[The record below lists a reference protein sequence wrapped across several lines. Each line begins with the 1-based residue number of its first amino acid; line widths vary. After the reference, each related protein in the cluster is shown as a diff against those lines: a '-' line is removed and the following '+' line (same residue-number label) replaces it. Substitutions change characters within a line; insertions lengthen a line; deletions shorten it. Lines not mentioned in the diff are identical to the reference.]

1 MKIKKS
7 PPPPVRFL
15 FQSPHHF
22 IACGL
27 GSGLSPWASGT
38 VGTLLAWLL
47 FPLLQLVLTTPLAM
61 GLFLA
66 LAFCYGV
73 VACDVTGR
81 ALGVADHGAIVWD
94 EIVPFWCVLFLAPSG
109 LHWQLAAFLLF
120 RVFDIIKPPPA
131 NWFDSRMKNGL
142 GVMMDDVVAALYTLA
157 LLHGARLLLG

>member
-7 PPPPVRFL
+7 PPPPAAFL
-15 FQSPHHF
+15 WRSPHHF

-47 FPLLQLVLTTPLAM
+47 FPLLQLALTTPLAM
-61 GLFLA
+61 SLFLA

-73 VACDVTGR
+73 VACDATGR

-94 EIVPFWCVLFLAPSG
+94 EIVPFWCVLFLAPAG
-109 LHWQLAAFLLF
+109 LLWQLAAFLLF
-120 RVFDIIKPPPA
+120 RIFDILKPPPA